1 MKKLTGILLNN
12 LVGLLILTACSTSG
26 ESVTPVAITLFPQ
39 PTPTEVRILPTPS
52 SPGDSITW
60 RDLQVT
66 MGQIEITEDFIT
78 EFGSTRSPSPGMKFM
93 WVHIQLKN
101 AGQVEIDTPQ
111 LENYSVLY
119 AATELKPT
127 YGHRQGYKEYS
138 TLDSVLFPEQETD
151 AWIRFDIPVA
161 AELTDLLCV
170 FLPESSQVGVSF
182 SSPNYPYSENKP
194 TYVWKCAP

>member
-12 LVGLLILTACSTSG
+12 LIGLLILTACSTAG
-26 ESVTPVAITLFPQ
+26 ESITPVAITLFPQ

-66 MGQIEITEDFIT
+66 MSQIEITEDFIT
-78 EFGSTRSPSPGMKFM
+78 EFGSTRNPSAGMKFM

-101 AGQVEIDTPQ
+101 AGQIEIDTPQ
-111 LENYSVLY
+111 LENYSALY
-119 AATELKPT
+119 AESELKPT
-127 YGHRQGYKEYS
+127 YGHRQGYKDYS
-138 TLDSVLFPEQETD
+138 TLDPILFPEQEAD

-161 AELTDLLCV
+161 AELKDLLCV